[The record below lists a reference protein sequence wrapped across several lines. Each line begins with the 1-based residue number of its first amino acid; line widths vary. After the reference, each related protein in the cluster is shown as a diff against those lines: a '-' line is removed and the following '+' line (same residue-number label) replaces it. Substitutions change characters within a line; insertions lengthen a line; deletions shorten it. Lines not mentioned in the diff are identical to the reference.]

1 MLEEKVSAVL
11 NHDADVSLE
20 VKGDLIIVVNDA
32 KCGRIITH
40 IEKSNLPLQFKVLV
54 LFFSQSLS
62 IQLSL
67 FLDNRHIRT
76 SIKIVLQK
84 RTL

>member
-40 IEKSNLPLQFKVLV
+40 LEKSNLPLQFKVLS
-54 LFFSQSLS
+54 FS
-62 IQLSL
+62 
-67 FLDNRHIRT
+67 
-76 SIKIVLQK
+76 
-84 RTL
+84 